1 MRSRRTFDV
10 LASDRELCAVHGGRD
25 IEARGKQPT
34 SSHRKPAR
42 YLLLI
47 DAGGSTVAQLFTEA
61 REFAAEFDAGS
72 EEVAVMTQRLK
83 PANGA
88 DGPEWDRALEGHTA
102 TERAGAVVYTLD
114 V

>member
-1 MRSRRTFDV
+1 MDSFGI
-10 LASDRELCAVHGGRD
+10 EVHG
-25 IEARGKQPT
+25 KHPST
-34 SSHRKPAR
+34 SHRKPAR

-83 PANGA
+83 PVGGA
-88 DGPEWDRALEGHTA
+88 EAPEWDRALEGHSAAERTA
-102 TERAGAVVYTLD
+102 AVVYTLD
-114 V
+114 I